1 MAYIGMYR
9 HKLDS
14 KNRIFIPAKYRESLG
29 EIFYVVKSVR
39 DNYLRIYHSAEWQK
53 FLDKIDCMEGKK
65 KDLALRSLN
74 STAVD
79 VTPDDQGR
87 ILLPPHLVQHAGI
100 SKEAV
105 ILGCGPYVEIW
116 AAEAYAEFNEQEDP
130 ELMSQLL
137 EEIGL

>member
-1 MAYIGMYR
+1 MFTGEYR
-9 HKLDS
+9 HKLDA
-14 KNRIFIPAKYRESLG
+14 KNRIFIPAKYREVLG
-29 EIFYVVKSVR
+29 EEFFVVKSVR
-39 DNYLRIYHSAEWQK
+39 ENYIRIYTKEEWQR
-53 FLDKIDCMEGKK
+53 FLDKTEVLEAKK
-65 KDLALRSLN
+65 REIALRSLN
-74 STAVD
+74 ATAAN